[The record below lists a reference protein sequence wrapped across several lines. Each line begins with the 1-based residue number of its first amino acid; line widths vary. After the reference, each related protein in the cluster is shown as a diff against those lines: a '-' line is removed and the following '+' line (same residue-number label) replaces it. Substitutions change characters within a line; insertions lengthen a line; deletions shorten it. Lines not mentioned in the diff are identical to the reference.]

1 MIVFT
6 PTGSLNTP
14 LRCLPWE
21 TLPWLI
27 WGSYSKSSRNHP
39 WGDSRQMSRLQVIQ
53 TLLDN
58 VHMFYFLHVCDVCEG
73 VCVCSCACVCV
84 YVCGYAYTCV
94 CGGQRLTLGVFL
106 DYSPLYFVRQG
117 LAEPRTHQ
125 FPVSPPKCW
134 EDEWISM
141 LAWRLWLF
149 CGLWDL
155 NTGPHIYTASALS
168 TRSSSQPVLN
178 FLMFICLYYMLYI
191 ICWSVYIM

>member
-58 VHMFYFLHVCDVCEG
+58 VHMFYFLHVCVM
-73 VCVCSCACVCV
+73 CVCLFMCVCMCLCLW
-84 YVCGYAYTCV
+84 VCIHLCV
-94 CGGQRLTLGVFL
+94 WRPKADTGCLSRLL
-106 DYSPLYFVRQG
+106 PLYLARQG
-117 LAEPRTHQ
+117 LAEPRTHR

-191 ICWSVYIM
+191 ICCSVYIM